1 MQATIKQ
8 WFNNLP
14 RREQLWVLVLGA
26 VLALYIVFFLMLG
39 PMQESVAKL
48 QRQNDD
54 AQQSLDNV
62 NALVAQFNTLNK
74 ANGGSKAALHQ
85 NLNRLIDS
93 SVKENN
99 LQMNRFQPSS
109 SGDIQVRFENA
120 VFNNILAWLHQL
132 EVDNAV
138 IIKDLSISPGNAGGL
153 VNVSVRVRQG
163 V

>member
-14 RREQLWVLVLGA
+14 RREQLLVLVLGG
-26 VLALYIVFFLMLG
+26 LLTLYILFFLILG
-39 PMQESVAKL
+39 PMKQSVATL

-54 AQQSLDNV
+54 AQQSLNNV
-62 NALVAQFNTLNK
+62 NALVAEFK
-74 ANGGSKAALHQ
+74 ALSKVGGGGKAALHQ

-93 SVKENN
+93 SVKQNN

-138 IIKDLSISPGNAGGL
+138 LIKDLSISPGSASGL

-163 V
+163 I